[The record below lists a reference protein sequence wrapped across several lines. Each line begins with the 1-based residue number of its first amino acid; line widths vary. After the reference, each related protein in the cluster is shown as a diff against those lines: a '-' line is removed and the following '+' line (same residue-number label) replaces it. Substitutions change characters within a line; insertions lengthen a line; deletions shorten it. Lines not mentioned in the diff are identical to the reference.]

1 MQLQD
6 VEKLIRNCE
15 SETVE
20 FKLSTGQRTTA
31 AKTLCGMLNGTGG
44 MVLFGVTGKGN
55 PAQPTLFDLMEG
67 GPGGERTCAQRIQ
80 RGISAVSDR
89 GRPHPN

>member
-6 VEKLIRNCE
+6 VKNLIRSCE

-20 FKLSTGQRTTA
+20 FKRPTGQSTTA

-44 MVLFGVTGKGN
+44 MVLFGVTRKGN
-55 PAQPTLFDLMEG
+55 PAQTTLL
-67 GPGGERTCAQRIQ
+67 
-80 RGISAVSDR
+80 
-89 GRPHPN
+89 

>member
-6 VEKLIRNCE
+6 VEKLIQNVE

-20 FKLSTGQRTTA
+20 FKRSTGQRTTA
-31 AKTLCGMLNGTGG
+31 AKTLCSMLNGTGG

-55 PAQPTLFDLMEG
+55 PAQSTLFDFMQEG
-67 GPGGERTCAQRIQ
+67 A
-80 RGISAVSDR
+80 RG
-89 GRPHPN
+89 

>member
-6 VEKLIRNCE
+6 VKKLIQNGE

-20 FKLSTGQRTTA
+20 FKRSTGQRTTA

-44 MVLFGVTGKGN
+44 MVLFGVTDKGN
-55 PAQPTLFDLMEG
+55 PAQATLFDFMQG
-67 GPGGERTCAQRIQ
+67 GPRDE
-80 RGISAVSDR
+80 
-89 GRPHPN
+89 

>member
-6 VEKLIRNCE
+6 IERLIQNGE

-20 FKLSTGQRTTA
+20 FKKSTGQCTAA
-31 AKTLCGMLNGTGG
+31 AKTLCGMLNGTEG

-55 PAQPTLFDLMEG
+55 PAQSTLFDFMQG
-67 GPGGERTCAQRIQ
+67 GPGDE
-80 RGISAVSDR
+80 
-89 GRPHPN
+89 

>member
-1 MQLQD
+1 MQVED
-6 VEKLIRNCE
+6 VEKLIRNGE

-20 FKLSTGQRTTA
+20 FKRSAGQRTTA

-55 PAQPTLFDLMEG
+55 PVQSKLFDFMEG
-67 GPGGERTCAQRIQ
+67 GPGDE
-80 RGISAVSDR
+80 
-89 GRPHPN
+89 

>member
-6 VEKLIRNCE
+6 VEKLIRNGE

-20 FKLSTGQRTTA
+20 FKMPMGQRTTA

-44 MVLFGVTGKGN
+44 MVLFAVTGKGN
-55 PAQPTLFDLMEG
+55 PAQPTLFDFMKG
-67 GPGGERTCAQRIQ
+67 GPGDE
-80 RGISAVSDR
+80 
-89 GRPHPN
+89 